1 MSFRSFRVT
10 LRSFLKRPVYSFIN
24 VFGLGLGLACFALIT
39 LFVRQETSYD
49 KHHEDAERIYRIGM
63 IATPPSSEPDRFAVT
78 SSVVGQVVRDE
89 FSQVQALTR
98 VAGFEGAVTM
108 NGQDFYDDVIRFVEQ
123 PFFDVFTLPSVL
135 GTTDA
140 ALERPGTA
148 VITRTTATK
157 YFADTNPV
165 GQSLVINDST
175 FFEVTAVVEDLPST
189 SHFDGDIFL
198 SYATRLQQIPENDQW
213 LNLQLHTYLKTA
225 PGIDF
230 ASFEQ
235 QIAGLAHEKI
245 GDELAQVNFGLELV
259 LEPLT
264 DIYLTSDLGAQI
276 GPTGDMTQVLVF
288 SAVAMFIL
296 LLAGINF
303 TNLST
308 ARSMERAREVGVRK
322 SVGSSRA
329 ALVSQFLGE
338 SVTTAVLALVFG
350 LVLALASVGVLN
362 DMASRDIARSALFA
376 PDMLGILLAAT
387 VVSGLLGGLYPALML
402 SSFKPVDVLKGSNH
416 STPSGAFVRKS
427 LVAAQFAISIGLI
440 AGTIVVNQQLDYMRS
455 RDLGFDQEQM
465 LVVDAQALP
474 RSRTEGRTQTI
485 LDQFEAISQV
495 RQASMSETIPGR
507 GQGRFLFRTENLPE
521 DDIRSAAVVNVGF
534 DFFDNYGIGIVAGRG
549 FDRNYETDLEGAI
562 IVNETLVEYVGYPA
576 PESALGQ
583 VVPVGGGGR
592 IIVGVLSDYHHAS
605 LREVIQPTMYFPT
618 DRVMNY
624 ISLRVAGQ
632 EAMAAT
638 QAVEGVWSA
647 LFPEMTFE
655 SFFLDDDFNRQYQ
668 SEERLQHIF
677 FLFSAL
683 AIIIA
688 CLGLFGLAAFAAQQR
703 TKEIGVRKVLGAS
716 VPSIVGLLSKE
727 FAVLVV
733 VGLALSVPGVF
744 FGLGR
749 WLEAFPYRIDVAWW
763 VFLVSGLA
771 ALAIAL
777 LTVGYQAL
785 RAAGSDPVKSL
796 RYE

>member
-1 MSFRSFRVT
+1 MSLRSLRVA

-49 KHHEDAERIYRIGM
+49 KHHVDADRIYRIGM
-63 IATPPSSEPDRFAVT
+63 IATPPNSEPDRFAVT

-89 FSQVQALTR
+89 FAQVDALTR
-98 VAGFEGAVTM
+98 IAGFQGAVTM
-108 NGQDFYDDVIRFVEQ
+108 NGQDFYDDTIRYVEQ
-123 PFFDVFTLPSVL
+123 PFFDVFTVPSIL
-135 GTTDA
+135 GSTQA

-148 VITRTTATK
+148 VITASTATK

-198 SYATRLQQIPENDQW
+198 SYATRLQRIPENDQW
-213 LNLQLHTYLKTA
+213 LNLQLYTYLKTA

-230 ASFEQ
+230 AAFEQ
-235 QIAGLAHEKI
+235 RVGGLAHEKI
-245 GDELAQVNFGLELV
+245 GDQLEQVNFGLELV

-264 DIYLTSDLGAQI
+264 DIYLQSDLGAQI

-288 SAVAMFIL
+288 SAVAIFIL

-322 SVGSSRA
+322 SVGSSRG
-329 ALVSQFLGE
+329 ALVSQFLAE
-338 SVTTAVLALVFG
+338 SVSTAVLALGIG
-350 LVLALASVGVLN
+350 LVLAVASVGVLN
-362 DMASRDIARSALFA
+362 EMASRDIARSALFDF
-376 PDMLGILLAAT
+376 DMLGILLAAT
-387 VVSGLLGGLYPALML
+387 IVSGLLGGLYPALLL
-402 SSFKPVDVLKGSNH
+402 SSFKPVEVLKGSNH
-416 STPSGAFVRKS
+416 STPSGAFVRKA

-465 LVVDAQALP
+465 LVVDAQSLS
-474 RSRTEGRTQTI
+474 RSQTEGRTETI
-485 LDQFEAISQV
+485 LAQFEALSQV
-495 RQASMSETIPGR
+495 REASMSGTIPGR

-521 DDIRSAAVVNVGF
+521 DDIRSAAIVNVGF
-534 DFFDNYGIGIVAGRG
+534 DFFENYGIDIVAGRG
-549 FDRNYETDLEGAI
+549 FDRQFETDLDNAI
-562 IVNETLVEYVGYPA
+562 IVNETLVEYVGYA
-576 PESALGQ
+576 SPEEALGQ

-592 IIVGVLSDYHHAS
+592 TIVGVLSDYHHTS

-618 DRVMNY
+618 DRVMNF
-624 ISLRVAGQ
+624 ISLRIAGQ
-632 EAMAAT
+632 DALAAT
-638 QAVEGVWSA
+638 AAVEGVWSE
-647 LFPEMTFE
+647 LFPDMTFD
-655 SFFLDDDFNRQYQ
+655 SFFQDDDFNRQYQ
-668 SEERLQHIF
+668 AEERLQRIF
-677 FLFSAL
+677 SLFSAL

-688 CLGLFGLAAFAAQQR
+688 CLGLFGLAAFTAQQR

-716 VPSIVGLLSKE
+716 MPSLVGLLSKE

-733 VGLALSVPGVF
+733 VGLVISIPGVLY
-744 FGLGR
+744 GLGR
-749 WLEAFPYRIDVAWW
+749 WLEAFPYRVDIAWW

-771 ALAIAL
+771 ALVIAL

-785 RAAGSDPVKSL
+785 RAASSDPVRSL